1 MPENNVA
8 LEVRSNE
15 MEEIIGNVPSWIIQW
30 GITVLFVVAV
40 LGLFISNFIH
50 YPDTLMAK
58 ALIQA
63 TEQPGKVTVRR
74 EDASQ
79 EFKFLVK
86 DGDQVVPGD
95 TLLIHL
101 DKNTG
106 KSSPTITPMAGKIY
120 ISKGI
125 DEKNTLDQLIWVVPK
140 SSRVEVKI
148 NYDKKG
154 AGNVKV
160 GQSVKIELADFPSNE
175 YGYLEG
181 RISAIL
187 PIQIDGE
194 HHQAYV
200 VLKNKNIIT
209 SENKA
214 IPITPVMEGSAEI
227 LLNDRSI
234 FQRIFGSIYR

>member
-1 MPENNVA
+1 MPENNVP
-8 LEVRSNE
+8 LEIRSNE
-15 MEEIIGNVPSWIIQW
+15 MEELVGNVPPWIIQW

-40 LGLFISNFIH
+40 LGLIISNFIH

-58 ALIQA
+58 VIIQA

-86 DGDQVVPGD
+86 EGDQVVPGD

-106 KSSPTITPMAGKIY
+106 KKIPTITPMAGKIY

-140 SSRVEVKI
+140 SSKVEVKI
-148 NYDKKG
+148 KYHNKG
-154 AGNVKV
+154 AGNVKM
-160 GQSVKIELADFPSNE
+160 GQSVRIELTDFPSSE
-175 YGYLEG
+175 YGFLEG
-181 RISAIL
+181 CISSIL
-187 PIQIDGE
+187 PIQVEGE
-194 HHQAYV
+194 HQAYV
-200 VLKNKNIIT
+200 ELNNKNIIT
-209 SENKA
+209 SENKE
-214 IPITPVMEGSAEI
+214 IPITPVMEGSGEI

-234 FQRIFGSIYR
+234 FQRIFGSIFR

>member
-1 MPENNVA
+1 MPENNSP
-8 LEVRSNE
+8 LEIRSNE
-15 MEEIIGNVPSWIIQW
+15 MEEVVGNVPAWIIQW
-30 GITVLFVVAV
+30 GITVLFIVAI
-40 LGLFISNFIH
+40 LGLFISNFIR
-50 YPDTLMAK
+50 YPDTLMGQV
-58 ALIQA
+58 LIQA

-86 DGDQVVPGD
+86 EGDQVVPGD

-106 KSSPTITPMAGKIY
+106 KSTPTITPMAGKIY

-140 SSRVEVKI
+140 SSKAEIKI
-148 NYDKKG
+148 KYDNKR
-154 AGNVKV
+154 AGNVRV
-160 GQSVKIELADFPSNE
+160 GQSVKIELTDFPSSE

-181 RISAIL
+181 RVSSIL
-187 PIQIDGE
+187 PIQMDGK
-194 HHQAYV
+194 HQAYV
-200 VLKNKNIIT
+200 ELKSKKIIT
-209 SENKA
+209 SENKE
-214 IPITPVMEGSAEI
+214 IPISPVMEGSGEI

-234 FQRIFGSIYR
+234 FQRIFGSIFH